1 MQCHQLSDLL
11 WAKETAQQKITLFSG
26 ILKLTL
32 AEAKLGMTKEVIASK
47 VLPYLFPLSI
57 ENGLSVAQYAAVMA
71 LIRELIDRVEEEH
84 RAKLE
89 QLSNLQNEQ
98 RWKIK
103 AFKNHILFFTLAS
116 F

>member
-1 MQCHQLSDLL
+1 
-11 WAKETAQQKITLFSG
+11 
-26 ILKLTL
+26 
-32 AEAKLGMTKEVIASK
+32 MTKEVIASK

-98 RWKIK
+98 R
-103 AFKNHILFFTLAS
+103 
-116 F
+116 

>member
-1 MQCHQLSDLL
+1 M
-11 WAKETAQQKITLFSG
+11 
-26 ILKLTL
+26 TL
-32 AEAKLGMTKEVIASK
+32 AETKLGMTKEVIANK

-98 RWKIK
+98 R
-103 AFKNHILFFTLAS
+103 
-116 F
+116 

>member
-1 MQCHQLSDLL
+1 
-11 WAKETAQQKITLFSG
+11 
-26 ILKLTL
+26 
-32 AEAKLGMTKEVIASK
+32 MTKEVIANK

-57 ENGLSVAQYAAVMA
+57 ENGLSVAQYAAVMG

-98 RWKIK
+98 R
-103 AFKNHILFFTLAS
+103 
-116 F
+116 